1 MADTLRTAL
10 KGGGDLH
17 VKICLELSGDIEI
30 TVHEDWAR
38 LDAWRQ
44 ARITAERL
52 NAEPDPDKLITEA
65 ATAMVRDCHINHEA
79 RQPFAPETVRF
90 EGRNPWA

>member
-10 KGGGDLH
+10 KGGGDLR
-17 VKICLELSGDIEI
+17 VEIRLELSGDIEI

-65 ATAMVRDCHINHEA
+65 TTAMVRDCHINYEA
-79 RQPFAPETVRF
+79 RKPFAAEMVRYG
-90 EGRNPWA
+90 GRNPWT

>member
-10 KGGGDLH
+10 KGGG
-17 VKICLELSGDIEI
+17 KIRIEINLALSGDVEI

-44 ARITAERL
+44 AIIKADRL
-52 NAEPDPDKLITEA
+52 NVEPDPDKAITEV
-65 ATAMVRDCHINHEA
+65 ATAMVRDCHINYEA
-79 RQPFAPETVRF
+79 RKPFMEERVEFGGNKR
-90 EGRNPWA
+90 G